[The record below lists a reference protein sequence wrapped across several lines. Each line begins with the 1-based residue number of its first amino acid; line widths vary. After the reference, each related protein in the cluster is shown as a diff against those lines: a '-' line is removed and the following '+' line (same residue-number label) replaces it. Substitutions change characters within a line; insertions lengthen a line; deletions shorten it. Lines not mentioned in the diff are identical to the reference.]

1 MLGLRRITRYVLAD
15 LTTPTLLGLLL
26 YTFVLLMNH
35 FFVVAE
41 KALAKSLGLDL
52 TLRLF
57 FTGIPNLLILAI
69 PMAVLLGSLIG
80 VGRLSADHEWVAL
93 QGAGQ
98 GPGRLLRAVALH
110 GLIWSAVG
118 FGVYA
123 YMVPRANYAMRN
135 LRGELLFAS
144 NLASDL
150 RPRAFYT
157 DLPNTVLFVEEIR
170 AGSKGRLEGVLV
182 VQNDPQ
188 TQSTEMVL
196 ARSGDLYPA
205 PDRSGTLL
213 LDLFDGVAHRYEE
226 NSPGEVYYFSP
237 HFEEARERFD
247 PQDYL
252 RGFLEPPE
260 KVVQDFTPRELWAE
274 YREAR
279 LARRQLDERAAQPGP
294 GRPTESSFYLA
305 NARLNRVIIEG
316 NQRIA
321 LPLASFFFAVLSL
334 PLGITRVRS
343 GKGAGFALSL
353 LVILVYWAAFTFA
366 RDQALLGRVPAAL
379 GPWAGNLIIVPW
391 AAWGLWRLHRTPS
404 AWPGLLAWSF
414 RASGR
419 ALRSLRVGLSKL
431 GRRPAPPSE
440 SGENGRPEVPLAD
453 LGGTSHR
460 FVGRLDKYVGD
471 SYVRVLVFALL
482 SAYLVYGLVETKGLT
497 DGLLRTGESVGLMLR
512 YYPYF
517 VPGVLY
523 IVLPIACLVGAI
535 VTFTLLA
542 RSGELTA
549 IKASGI
555 SMRRTT
561 VSVLVLTAVASVGL
575 FLVQDR
581 IAPGANQKAQE
592 IKDRI
597 LGRAPRTHGMPAMG
611 RWGFGPGGRLYH
623 YRLFDRDRAEFQGLS
638 VFTLDRE
645 APRIL
650 DHRFAE
656 RARWRGGQWELE
668 RGWYRTFPADG
679 SIAGVTLERFE
690 RTTEIAL
697 DSPDEFVSKEHR
709 LRAPAGDLSEQ
720 MSSRELRVQI
730 AELEESGYDA
740 TQLRVALHGKLA
752 QSFTPLVMVLLGL
765 PFAFKVGRR
774 GSLYGVGVALLLV
787 LVYWAVLAIF
797 NALGLETLLEPWI
810 AAWAPN
816 VFFTLL
822 GAYLMLYVRT

>member
-1 MLGLRRITRYVLAD
+1 MFAPKRLTRYVLAE
-15 LTTPTLLGLLL
+15 LATPTLLGLLL

-41 KALAKSLGLDL
+41 KSLAKSLGLDL

-57 FTGIPNLLILAI
+57 LAGIPNLLILAI

-93 QGAGQ
+93 QAAGQ
-98 GPGRLLRAVALH
+98 GPLRLLRAMVIH
-110 GLIWSAVG
+110 GLIWSALG
-118 FGVYA
+118 FLVYA
-123 YMVPRANYAMRN
+123 YLVPQSNYAMRN

-157 DLPNTVLFVEEIR
+157 DLPNAVLFVEEIR
-170 AGSKGRLEGVLV
+170 AGTKGRLEGVLL
-182 VQNDPQ
+182 VQKNPAEE
-188 TQSTEMVL
+188 STEILL

-205 PDRSGTLL
+205 PDRSGALL
-213 LDLFDGVAHRYEE
+213 LDLYDGVAHRYEV
-226 NSPGEVYYFSP
+226 NSPEDIYHFSP

-247 PQDYL
+247 PQDFL
-252 RGFLEPPE
+252 RGFLDPPQ
-260 KVVQDFTPRELWAE
+260 KVVQDFKPRELWAE
-274 YREAR
+274 YRAAVEAKR
-279 LARRQLDERAAQPGP
+279 ELDRRAATGGP
-294 GRPTESSFYLA
+294 GTPTPSSAYLA
-305 NARLNRVIIEG
+305 GSRLNRIIIEG
-316 NQRIA
+316 NQRVA

-353 LVILVYWAAFTFA
+353 LVILVYWASFTFA
-366 RDQALLGRVPAAL
+366 RDQALLGRIPAAL
-379 GPWAGNLIIVPW
+379 GPWAGNLIIAPW
-391 AAWGLWRLHRTPS
+391 AAWGLWRLHRAPS
-404 AWPGLLAWSF
+404 SWPGLLAWLF

-419 ALRSLRVGLSKL
+419 ALRGLSVGLSKAHL
-431 GRRPAPPSE
+431 RPAPPNTA
-440 SGENGRPEVPLAD
+440 GENGEPELPLAD
-453 LGGTSHR
+453 LGGTSRR
-460 FVGRLDKYVGD
+460 FVGRLDQYIGD
-471 SYVRVLVFALL
+471 YYLRVLIFAIL
-482 SAYLVYGLVETKGLT
+482 STYMIYALVETKGLM
-497 DGLLRTGESVGLMLR
+497 DGLLRTGEPLGLMLS

-523 IVLPIACLVGAI
+523 VVLPIACLVGAI

-555 SMRRTT
+555 SMRRATASVLLLTT
-561 VSVLVLTAVASVGL
+561 VACGALY
-575 FLVQDR
+575 LVQDR
-581 IAPGANQKAQE
+581 IAPGANQKARE

-597 LGRAPRTHGMPAMG
+597 LGRAPRTHGVPALG

-623 YRLFDRDRAEFQGLS
+623 YRLADRDQTTFQGLS
-638 VFTLDRE
+638 VFTLDR
-645 APRIL
+645 ATPRIL

-656 RARWRGGQWELE
+656 RAHWTGEHWELYN
-668 RGWYRTFPADG
+668 GWFRTFPADG
-679 SIAGVTLERFE
+679 SISGVTLERFE
-690 RTTEIAL
+690 YTIAIPL
-697 DSPDEFVSKEHR
+697 AAPDEFVSREHR
-709 LRAPAGDLSEQ
+709 VRASSSDLSEQ
-720 MSSRELRVQI
+720 MSGRDLKLQI
-730 AELEESGYDA
+730 AELEKSGYDT

-774 GSLYGVGVALLLV
+774 GSLYGIGVALLLV

-816 VFFTLL
+816 VFFALFGSYLL
-822 GAYLMLYVRT
+822 LYVRT

>member
-1 MLGLRRITRYVLAD
+1 MLGPKKITRYVLAE

-26 YTFVLLMNH
+26 YTFVLMMNH

-41 KALAKSLGLDL
+41 KSLAKSLGLDL

-93 QGAGQ
+93 QASGQ
-98 GPGRLLRAVALH
+98 GPGRLLRAVVIH
-110 GLIWSAVG
+110 GLIWSVIG
-118 FGVYA
+118 FLVYG
-123 YMVPRANYAMRN
+123 YLVPRSNYAMRN

-157 DLPNTVLFVEEIR
+157 NLPNAVLFVEEIR
-170 AGSKGRLEGVLV
+170 AGTKGRLEGVLL
-182 VQNDPQ
+182 VQKNPAEE
-188 TQSTEMVL
+188 STEILL

-205 PDRSGTLL
+205 PDRSGALL
-213 LDLFDGVAHRYEE
+213 LDLYDGVAHRYQE
-226 NSPGEVYYFSP
+226 NSPEDVYYFSP
-237 HFEEARERFD
+237 HFEQARERFD

-260 KVVQDFTPRELWAE
+260 KVVQDFGLPELWAE
-274 YREAR
+274 YEEAR
-279 LARRQLDERAAQPGP
+279 RAKQDVERRAAQGGP
-294 GRPTESSFYLA
+294 RAPSPSSAYLA
-305 NARLNRVIIEG
+305 GSRLNRVIIEA
-316 NQRIA
+316 NQRLA

-366 RDQALLGRVPAAL
+366 RDQSLLGRLPAAL
-379 GPWAGNLIIVPW
+379 GPWAGNLVIIPW
-391 AAWGLWRLHRTPS
+391 AAWGLWRLHRPPS
-404 AWPGLLAWSF
+404 SWPGLLAWLF
-414 RASGR
+414 AASGR
-419 ALRSLRVGLSKL
+419 GLRALSVGLSKARL
-431 GRRPAPPSE
+431 RPAPAAE
-440 SGENGRPEVPLAD
+440 NGENGEPEIPLAD
-453 LGGTSHR
+453 LSGTSHR
-460 FVGRLDKYVGD
+460 FVGRLDQYIGD
-471 SYVRVLVFALL
+471 YYLRVLVFAML
-482 SAYLVYGLVETKGLT
+482 SAYTIYGLVETKGLM
-497 DGLLRTGESVGLMLR
+497 DGLLRTGEPMGLMLS

-523 IVLPIACLVGAI
+523 VVLPVSCLMGSI

-549 IKASGI
+549 IKSSGI
-555 SMRRTT
+555 SMRRATA
-561 VSVLVLTAVASVGL
+561 SVLLLTVVACGAL
-575 FLVQDR
+575 YLVQDR

-597 LGRAPRTHGMPAMG
+597 LGRAPRTHGVPAMG
-611 RWGFGPGGRLYH
+611 RWGFGPEGRLYH
-623 YRLFDRDRAEFQGLS
+623 YRLADTERAEFQGLS
-638 VFTLDRE
+638 VFTLDRST
-645 APRIL
+645 PRIL
-650 DHRFAE
+650 DHRFVE
-656 RARWRGGQWELE
+656 RARWTGREWELE
-668 RGWYRTFPADG
+668 NGWYRTFPADG
-679 SIAGVTLERFE
+679 SISGVTLERFE
-690 RTTEIAL
+690 QARRIPLA
-697 DSPDEFVSKEHR
+697 SPDEFVSREHR
-709 LRAPAGDLSEQ
+709 VRLSASDLSEQ
-720 MSSRELRVQI
+720 MSGRELKTQI
-730 AELEESGYDA
+730 AELEEKGYDT
-740 TQLRVALHGKLA
+740 TQLRVAMHGKLA

-774 GSLYGVGVALLLV
+774 GSLYGIGVALVLV
-787 LVYWAVLAIF
+787 LVYWAVMAIF

-816 VFFTLL
+816 VLFALF

>member
-1 MLGLRRITRYVLAD
+1 MRGLRRISRYVLAE
-15 LTTPTLLGLLL
+15 LTTPTVLGVAL
-26 YTFVLLMNH
+26 YLFVLMMNH

-57 FTGIPNLLILAI
+57 VTGIPNLLILAI

-93 QGAGQ
+93 QAAGQ
-98 GPGRLLRAVALH
+98 GPGRLLRAVVIH
-110 GLIWSAVG
+110 GLVWSVIA
-118 FGVYA
+118 FLVYA
-123 YMVPRANYAMRN
+123 YLVPRANYAMRN

-170 AGSKGRLEGVLV
+170 AGTKGRLEGVLLV
-182 VQNDPQ
+182 KSDAADE
-188 TQSTEMVL
+188 STELVL
-196 ARSGDLYPA
+196 ARAGDLYPA
-205 PDRSGTLL
+205 PDRSGALV
-213 LDLFDGVAHRYEE
+213 LDLFDGVAHRYPDDSA
-226 NSPGEVYYFSP
+226 NDVYFFSP
-237 HFEEARERFD
+237 HFEEARERFE

-260 KVVQDFTPRELWAE
+260 KVVQDFGPEELWAE
-274 YREAR
+274 YGEAR
-279 LARRQLDERAAQPGP
+279 SARRKLDEAAAAGP
-294 GRPTESSFYLA
+294 ARPSESKYYLA
-305 NARLNRVIIEG
+305 DSRLRRVIIEG

-321 LPLASFFFAVLSL
+321 LPLAALFFAVLSL

-366 RDQALLGRVPAAL
+366 RDQALLGRIPAAL
-379 GPWAGNLIIVPW
+379 GPWAGNLVLAPW
-391 AAWGLWRLHRTPS
+391 AAWGLWRLHRPPS
-404 AWPGLLAWSF
+404 TWPGLTAWLF
-414 RASGR
+414 AASGR
-419 ALRSLRVGLSKL
+419 ALRWRRVALSKAF
-431 GRRPAPPSE
+431 RRPAPLTKTA
-440 SGENGRPEVPLAD
+440 ENGAPEPPLAD
-453 LGGTSHR
+453 LGGTTSR
-460 FVGRLDKYVGD
+460 FVGRLDQYIGD
-471 SYVRVLVFALL
+471 SFLRLLVFAIV
-482 SAYLVYGLVETKGLT
+482 STYLVYALVETKGLM
-497 DGLLRTGESVGLMLR
+497 DGLLRTGEPMGLMLR

-523 IVLPIACLVGAI
+523 IVLPISCLVGAI

-555 SMRRTT
+555 SMRRATA
-561 VSVLVLTAVASVGL
+561 SVLVLTAVASGAL

-597 LGRAPRTHGMPAMG
+597 MGRAPRTHGMPVMG

-638 VFTLDRE
+638 VFTLDR
-645 APRIL
+645 ATPRVL

-656 RARWRGGQWELE
+656 RARWMGDHWELD

-679 SIAGVTLERFE
+679 SIAGVTLEHFE

-697 DSPDEFVSKEHR
+697 DSPDEFVSREHR

-730 AELEESGYDA
+730 GKLERSGYDT

-752 QSFTPLVMVLLGL
+752 QSVTPLVMVLLGL

-774 GSLYGVGVALLLV
+774 GSLYGIGVALLIV

-797 NALGLETLLEPWI
+797 NALGLETVLEPWV

-816 VFFTLL
+816 VFFALL